1 MKLTDFTTLNSFC
14 PSFYKL
20 ETKRTDPP
28 IQSRQELKLPLHFA
42 KLDDAPSFSFFA
54 SEMYPRSAQKP
65 ISKVLQRGSLA
76 KHFGFLKLARRL
88 AAVIDPVCQNYKLG
102 ASVTPDCLRLSVR
115 QVRIKDENPYAINP
129 DEDPRDLIKEV
140 LLLEVG
146 LPNPLFVR
154 RFTMFQPSVEKA
166 LAEKG
171 FGAMKVKPV
180 IDRCGLHP
188 QPFLFTETGPSIGG
202 PGAVEGAKEL
212 SDRLPESSPL
222 KEAMAKLAATLEE
235 HQDHG
240 RR

>member
-1 MKLTDFTTLNSFC
+1 M
-14 PSFYKL
+14 
-20 ETKRTDPP
+20 
-28 IQSRQELKLPLHFA
+28 I
-42 KLDDAPSFSFFA
+42 
-54 SEMYPRSAQKP
+54 RSAKVTNSEP
-65 ISKVLQRGSLA
+65 PSRPTVYDSLFSKFEL
-76 KHFGFLKLARRL
+76 
-88 AAVIDPVCQNYKLG
+88 
-102 ASVTPDCLRLSVR
+102 
-115 QVRIKDENPYAINP
+115 NP

-171 FGAMKVKPV
+171 FGAMQVKAV

-188 QPFLFTETGPSIGG
+188 QPFLFTESGPAIGG

-222 KEAMAKLAATLEE
+222 KEAMAKLAASLEE
-235 HQDHG
+235 HQSNS

>member
-1 MKLTDFTTLNSFC
+1 
-14 PSFYKL
+14 
-20 ETKRTDPP
+20 
-28 IQSRQELKLPLHFA
+28 
-42 KLDDAPSFSFFA
+42 
-54 SEMYPRSAQKP
+54 MYPRSAQKP
-65 ISKVLQRGSLA
+65 ISKVLQKGSLA
-76 KHFGFLKLARRL
+76 KHFGFLKLAKRL
-88 AAVIDPVCQNYKLG
+88 AAVIDPVCQSYKLG
-102 ASVTPDCLRLSVR
+102 ASVTPDCLRLTVQ
-115 QVRIKDENPYAINP
+115 QVRIKDENPYDIDP

-140 LLLEVG
+140 LLLEIG

-188 QPFLFTETGPSIGG
+188 QQFLFTETGPAIGG
-202 PGAVEGAKEL
+202 SGAVEGAKEL

-235 HQDHG
+235 HQGPG

>member
-1 MKLTDFTTLNSFC
+1 
-14 PSFYKL
+14 
-20 ETKRTDPP
+20 
-28 IQSRQELKLPLHFA
+28 
-42 KLDDAPSFSFFA
+42 
-54 SEMYPRSAQKP
+54 MYPRSAQKP
-65 ISKVLQRGSLA
+65 ISKVLQRGTLA
-76 KHFGFLKLARRL
+76 KHFGFLKLAKRL
-88 AAVIDPVCQNYKLG
+88 AAVIDPVCQSYKLG
-102 ASVTPDCLRLSVR
+102 ASVTPDCLRLTVQ
-115 QVRIKDENPYAINP
+115 QVRIKDENPYDIDP

-140 LLLEVG
+140 LLLEIG

-188 QPFLFTETGPSIGG
+188 QPFLFTESGPAIGG

-222 KEAMAKLAATLEE
+222 KEAMAKLAASLEE
-235 HQDHG
+235 HQSNS
-240 RR
+240 RRVRKSPRLARAKTRSFCFLVRRFFYRFGKGLRSTVFILVFNKLPVFGIR

>member
-1 MKLTDFTTLNSFC
+1 
-14 PSFYKL
+14 
-20 ETKRTDPP
+20 
-28 IQSRQELKLPLHFA
+28 
-42 KLDDAPSFSFFA
+42 
-54 SEMYPRSAQKP
+54 MYPRSAQKP

-76 KHFGFLKLARRL
+76 KHFGFLKLAKRL
-88 AAVIDPVCQNYKLG
+88 AAVIDPVCQSYKLG
-102 ASVTPDCLRLSVR
+102 ASVTPDCLRLTVQ
-115 QVRIKDENPYAINP
+115 QVRIKDENPYDIDP

-140 LLLEVG
+140 LLLEIG

-188 QPFLFTETGPSIGG
+188 QQFLFTETGPAIGG

-222 KEAMAKLAATLEE
+222 RKPWQNSPLPWKNIKVPAAGKKKPAACAGKNNKFSFLSSKVLLPL
-235 HQDHG
+235 
-240 RR
+240 R

>member
-1 MKLTDFTTLNSFC
+1 
-14 PSFYKL
+14 
-20 ETKRTDPP
+20 
-28 IQSRQELKLPLHFA
+28 
-42 KLDDAPSFSFFA
+42 
-54 SEMYPRSAQKP
+54 MYPRSAQKP

-76 KHFGFLKLARRL
+76 KHFGFLRLAKRL
-88 AAVIDPVCQNYKLG
+88 AAVIDPVCQSYKLG
-102 ASVTPDCLRLSVR
+102 ASVTPDCLRLSVQ
-115 QVRIKDENPYAINP
+115 QVRIKDENPYDIDP

-171 FGAMKVKPV
+171 FGAMQVKAV
-180 IDRCGLHP
+180 IDRSGLHP
-188 QPFLFTETGPSIGG
+188 QPFLFTESG

-222 KEAMAKLAATLEE
+222 KEAMAKLAASLEE
-235 HQDHG
+235 HQSNS